1 MQLNDKENLLNMTT
15 PQLSDLL
22 RAEVRKETPDA
33 DLIRS
38 VMDILDERNREAVNE
53 IPIDGEEAWAKYKA
67 SKAADAWNKKRKTR
81 NRILRWT
88 AAAAAV
94 CILVFAAPKAAKAD
108 NFFEM
113 VARWTEDVVQFFT
126 SGSEGGG
133 QADYRFKTDNPD
145 LQAVYDAVVAMGV
158 TDPAVP
164 MWLPET
170 CQLIEIKETSTPK
183 RARMFACFYDGN
195 RDVTITVDRYNT
207 GASYEIPKDEEIY
220 DNYEY
225 NGTTHYI
232 IKNEDVWVVIWTK
245 DTVVACIA
253 IECPEDTLYQII
265 RSVYTLE
272 AVI

>member
-15 PQLSDLL
+15 PQLSELL
-22 RAEVRKETPDA
+22 RSEVRKEAPDA

-67 SKAADAWNKKRKTR
+67 SKAADAWNKKRKMR

-113 VARWTEDVVQFFT
+113 VARWTEDVVRFFT

-170 CQLIEIKETSTPK
+170 CKLIEIKDMSGPK
-183 RARMFACFYDGN
+183 RARTHAYFLDGEKE
-195 RDVTITVDRYNT
+195 VTITVDLYK
-207 GASYEIPKDEEIY
+207 ADVSYDLLKDEDTY
-220 DNYEY
+220 KVYEH
-225 NGTTHYI
+225 NSMIHYV
-232 IKNEDVWVVIWTK
+232 IKNEDAWTVIWSK
-245 DTVVACIA
+245 DRFVSCIF
-253 IECPEDTLYQII
+253 IECPEDTVYRII
-265 RSVYTLE
+265 DSIYTTE
-272 AVI
+272 VD

>member
-1 MQLNDKENLLNMTT
+1 MQLNDKEYLLDMTT
-15 PQLSDLL
+15 PQLSELL
-22 RAEVRKETPDA
+22 RSEVCKEAPDA
-33 DLIRS
+33 ELIRS

-53 IPIDGEEAWAKYKA
+53 IPIDGEEAWAQYKA

-113 VARWTEDVVQFFT
+113 VARWTEDVVRFFT
-126 SGSEGGG
+126 AGSEGGG

-158 TDPAVP
+158 TEPAVP

-170 CQLIEIKETSTPK
+170 CQLIEIKDMSGPK
-183 RARMFACFYDGN
+183 RARTHARFSMGESEA
-195 RDVTITVDRYNT
+195 TITVDLYKA
-207 GASYEIPKDEEIY
+207 GMSFELP
-220 DNYEY
+220 
-225 NGTTHYI
+225 
-232 IKNEDVWVVIWTK
+232 KNEEKYGDYECDGMTHCISKNNEVWTVIWEK
-245 DTVVACIA
+245 DAMVCCIT

-265 RSVYTLE
+265 DSIYTTE
-272 AVI
+272 AD

>member
-1 MQLNDKENLLNMTT
+1 MQLNNKENLLNMAT
-15 PQLSDLL
+15 PQLRELL
-22 RAEVRKETPDA
+22 RAEVRKEAPDA

-38 VMDILDERNREAVNE
+38 VMDILDERNRETVNE
-53 IPIDGEEAWAKYKA
+53 IPIDGEEAWAQYKA
-67 SKAADAWNKKRKTR
+67 SKAADAWNKKRKVR
-81 NRILRWT
+81 NRIIRIAAT
-88 AAAAAV
+88 AAAVFA
-94 CILVFAAPKAAKAD
+94 LVFAVPRTVNAS

-113 VARWTEDVVQFFT
+113 IARWTADIFELFN
-126 SGSEGGG
+126 GEHGG
-133 QADYRFKTDNPD
+133 QVEYVFQTDNED
-145 LQAVYDAVVAMGV
+145 LQQVYDAVVAMGV
-158 TDPAVP
+158 TEPAVP

-245 DTVVACIA
+245 DTMVACIA